1 MTSSNPSV
9 ATVQDNNGTVTVTIV
24 GAGTTEISV
33 GFAGGTDYSAA
44 SDKFTLTVNKATPL
58 SRSPQLRL
66 PLPAAARLS

>member
-44 SDKFTLTVNKATPL
+44 SDKFTLTVNKATP
-58 SRSPQLRL
+58 SIKISATPSTHYRRRL
-66 PLPAAARLS
+66 G